1 MAVAEMERQHQPVRP
16 VCRVRGRGAGGGAR
30 AAFPEDADRA
40 GAARGGRRSPGG
52 ARGRHPAA
60 AHLGDRVGGRRLRRA
75 GGRRDVG
82 RAQRRAVRADV
93 RRAEGAAGT
102 DPGRLRI
109 DPRRHHR
116 RADHRR
122 GREARRGLPRA
133 LCRRRHREL
142 VRVRDRAAVPA
153 GAAGR
158 PVRREA
164 HRPGLR
170 ATAMLYREAGQFKS
184 TYAEDQ
190 QIFPIRQDRIALAVF
205 LAFALLVVPVIGNQ
219 YWLGALL
226 TPFLIFS
233 LAALGLN
240 ILTGYAGQLSLGTA
254 AFMAVGAFMAYNFV
268 LRVPGIPILLA
279 FVLAGICAAAVGIV
293 FGLPSLRIK
302 GFYLAVATL
311 ACQFFVLW
319 ALNRVG
325 WFSNYSSSGVI
336 TAQRMD
342 VFGYPVDTP
351 ATKYLLTLAV
361 VALMALAAK
370 NLMRSETGRA
380 FMAVRDMDVA
390 ASVIGIPMMR
400 TKLLAFAISSFY
412 CGVAG
417 ALHAFCYLGTVE
429 PEAYSLD
436 LSFRILFMIII
447 GGVGSI
453 LGAFLGAAFI
463 TLFPI
468 FLSLASSWVNDLFGV
483 EISHAVVSNLESII
497 FGGLIIFFL
506 IVEPQGLAR
515 LWQITKEKLRL
526 WPFPH

>member
-1 MAVAEMERQHQPVRP
+1 
-16 VCRVRGRGAGGGAR
+16 
-30 AAFPEDADRA
+30 
-40 GAARGGRRSPGG
+40 
-52 ARGRHPAA
+52 
-60 AHLGDRVGGRRLRRA
+60 
-75 GGRRDVG
+75 
-82 RAQRRAVRADV
+82 
-93 RRAEGAAGT
+93 
-102 DPGRLRI
+102 
-109 DPRRHHR
+109 
-116 RADHRR
+116 
-122 GREARRGLPRA
+122 
-133 LCRRRHREL
+133 
-142 VRVRDRAAVPA
+142 
-153 GAAGR
+153 
-158 PVRREA
+158 
-164 HRPGLR
+164 
-170 ATAMLYREAGQFKS
+170 MLYREAGQFKS
-184 TYAEDQ
+184 TYAQDQ
-190 QIFPIRQDRIALAVF
+190 QIFPIRQDRIAMSL
-205 LAFALLVVPVIGNQ
+205 LLVVAFVVVPLVGDQ
-219 YWLGALL
+219 YWLGALI
-226 TPFLIFS
+226 TPFLIFA

-268 LRVPGIPILLA
+268 LRMPWLGIVPSFI
-279 FVLAGICAAAVGIV
+279 LAGLCAAAVGIV

-319 ALNRVG
+319 MLQRVG
-325 WFSNYSSSGVI
+325 WFTNNSTSGVV
-336 TAQRMD
+336 TAQQI
-342 VFGYPVDTP
+342 VILGVPFDTP
-351 ATKYLLTLAV
+351 ARKYLFTLAV
-361 VALMALAAK
+361 VAVMALLAK

-390 ASVIGIPMMR
+390 ASVIGIPMMK

-468 FLSLASSWVNDLFGV
+468 FLNLVSGWISHATGF
-483 EISHAVVSNLESII
+483 EISHAVISNLELII

-506 IVEPQGLAR
+506 IVEPNGFAR
-515 LWQITKEKLRL
+515 LWQIAKEKLRL